1 MNGEDD
7 ANFEDLNNVQI
18 EKGRNFRVAHFFQR
32 SARDHRGFLVS
43 FCPPL
48 VLL

>member
-32 SARDHRGFLVS
+32 SARDHRGFWSL
-43 FCPPL
+43 FALP
-48 VLL
+48 